1 MNTARKTIP
10 IALSALVFIVDTA
23 AAMSPL
29 DSLGLKP
36 GTDYARAR
44 AELLHQ
50 GWQLEAQEPEEAS
63 TYREAPEVA
72 CGHGRDAVCS
82 VRFLKNGRAIML
94 TLRPEAGRLTLVG
107 AEDDR

>member
-1 MNTARKTIP
+1 MNAARNTVP
-10 IALSALVFIVDTA
+10 LVLLAFAGAV

-36 GTDYARAR
+36 GTDYARVR

-50 GWQLEAQEPEEAS
+50 GWKLDAQEPEEAS
-63 TYREAPEVA
+63 DYREAPEVA
-72 CGHGRDAVCS
+72 CGHGRDAICS

-94 TLRPEAGRLTLVG
+94 TLKPDAGHLTLVG
-107 AEDDR
+107 AEDDN